1 MRIASVS
8 DLHTDYPE
16 NRDAVVK
23 LAIAIHEGGAD
34 VLIVAGDVSH
44 KNDRIRRALA
54 ALKEAAP
61 IVAYIPGN
69 HDLWFDVPYAPA
81 REDLDTW
88 QRYRHELRQVATDA
102 GAHYLPAGPLYVE
115 DVAIVGTCGWYDY
128 SLMPEALREGVGL
141 EALESKQYGG
151 VMWSDARFIAFRDAD
166 KNLMPDVDVARQM
179 ERELLAHVAQAEE
192 KEGVEHIVAVTH
204 HQPFDRVVTH
214 TGQMPWEF
222 FCAFMGSEGLG
233 RVIASSDK
241 IRHAIYGHTHIVGD
255 HDVDGVRVFG
265 TALGYPRERKGL
277 SEDEVVA
284 SRVGWIDL

>member
-23 LAIAIHEGGAD
+23 LAIAIHEGKAD
-34 VLIVAGDVSH
+34 VLVVAGDVSH
-44 KNDRIRRALA
+44 KNDRIRRTLA

-69 HDLWFDVPYAPA
+69 HDLWFDVPFAPA

-88 QRYRHELRQVATDA
+88 DRYRRELEEVATSA
-102 GAHYLPAGPLYVE
+102 GAHYLPSGPLYVG

-128 SLMPEALREGVGL
+128 SLMPEALREGIGR

-151 VMWSDARFIAFRDAD
+151 VMWSDARFVAFRDATGA
-166 KNLMPDVDVARQM
+166 LMSDIDVARQM
-179 ERELLAHVAQAEE
+179 ERELLAHVAEAETRA
-192 KEGVEHIVAVTH
+192 GVEHIVAVTH

-233 RVIASSDK
+233 AVIQSSDK

-255 HDVDGVRVFG
+255 HDIDGVRVYG
-265 TALGYPRERKGL
+265 TALGYPRERHGL
-277 SEDEVVA
+277 TEEEVVA
-284 SRVGWIDL
+284 TRVGWIEL